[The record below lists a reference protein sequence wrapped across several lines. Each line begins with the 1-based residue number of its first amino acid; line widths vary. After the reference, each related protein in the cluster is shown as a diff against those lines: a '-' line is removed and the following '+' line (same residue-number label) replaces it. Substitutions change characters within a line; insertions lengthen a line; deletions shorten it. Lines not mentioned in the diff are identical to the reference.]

1 MQTLLLFL
9 IVLLSVVICALAG
22 FWFFRRDPVLKRKAS
37 LPQVAPRAAGSDTWR
52 LAARASRD
60 GA

>member
-37 LPQVAPRAAGSDTWR
+37 LPQVAPRAAGSDPWT
-52 LAARASRD
+52 LAARPFRD

>member
-37 LPQVAPRAAGSDTWR
+37 LPQVAPRAAESDPWT
-52 LAARASRD
+52 LAARPSRD

>member
-1 MQTLLLFL
+1 MQTLLLSL
-9 IVLLSVVICALAG
+9 IVLLSVIICALAG

-37 LPQVAPRAAGSDTWR
+37 LPQVAPRAAGSDRWT
-52 LAARASRD
+52 LTARPSRD